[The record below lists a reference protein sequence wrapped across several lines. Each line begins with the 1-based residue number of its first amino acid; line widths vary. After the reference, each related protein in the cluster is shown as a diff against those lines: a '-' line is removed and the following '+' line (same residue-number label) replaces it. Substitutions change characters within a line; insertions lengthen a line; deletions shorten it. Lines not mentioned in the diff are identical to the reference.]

1 MSQAPTE
8 QDQYYPGLEGVIA
21 NESAIA
27 NLEGSEGAGGLE
39 YRGYRIEDLAGA
51 VSYEETAF
59 LLLHGDLPSAA
70 QLAEFDARLRA
81 ARALPEPLIALFR
94 QIPGSVHPM
103 DVLRTSVSV
112 LSHFDPEVNA
122 PPTDHAANVR
132 KAERM
137 IARMPTAV
145 AYRARIS
152 DGLEIVPVRDDL
164 DHAANF
170 LNMVN
175 GAVPSEAMRHAF
187 DLSMVLYTEHELN
200 ASTFAARVTVST
212 LSDIYS
218 GIVAAIG
225 TLKGPLHGGA
235 NEEAWKVLE
244 QVGTPENAERWI
256 QDALARKERIMG
268 FGHRVYKTGD
278 PRAVILKEDCRRISA
293 EIGDDRWERI
303 AEPIEQAVTTQKH
316 LPPNV
321 DWPSARLY
329 HYMNLDIDL
338 YTPIFAMAR
347 VAGWA
352 AHIIEQLDHNRLMR
366 PRARYI
372 GPPNRRVKP
381 IGQR

>member
-1 MSQAPTE
+1 MSTGSGAIE
-8 QDQYYPGLEGVIA
+8 YHPGLEGVVS
-21 NESAIA
+21 NETAIC
-27 NLEGSEGAGGLE
+27 NLEGAEGAGGLE

-59 LLLHGDLPSAA
+59 LLLHGDLPTRA
-70 QLAEFDARLRA
+70 QLRDFNARVRA
-81 ARALPEPLIALFR
+81 ARAIPDPLITLFR
-94 QIPGSVHPM
+94 QIPAQAHPM

-112 LSHFDPEVNA
+112 LAHFDPEVNTT
-122 PPTDHAANVR
+122 PTDHAANVR
-132 KAERM
+132 KAERLL
-137 IARMPTAV
+137 AAMPTAIAARERTINGKEPV
-145 AYRARIS
+145 A
-152 DGLEIVPVRDDL
+152 PRDDL

-170 LNMVN
+170 LYMVH
-175 GAVPSEAMRHAF
+175 GRVPSETMREAF
-187 DLSMVLYTEHELN
+187 DLSLVLYTEHELN

-218 GIVAAIG
+218 GIVAAVA

-235 NEEAWKVLE
+235 NEQAWKTLE
-244 QVGTPENAERWI
+244 RVGSPENAEQWI
-256 QDALARKERIMG
+256 RDALARKERIMG

-278 PRAVILKEDCRRISA
+278 PRARILKEHCKTLAA
-293 EIGDDRWERI
+293 EVGEEKWERI
-303 AEPIEQAVTTQKH
+303 AEPIERAVTEQKK

-329 HYMNLDIDL
+329 HYMGLDVDL

-366 PRARYI
+366 PRAIYT
-372 GPPNRRVKP
+372 GPPNRPVPP
-381 IGQR
+381 IDQRG